1 MIMFEFFRGGIYSE
15 EDAKTVI
22 VQILNAVAFC
32 HLQGI
37 VHRDLKPE
45 VLLLLSQKIESR
57 QPQMTHSY
65 FFMFNYDE
73 DSLVAEF
80 SFHNKEEDSI
90 LKVIDFGLSE
100 YVNPGHQNLQLFKP

>member
-1 MIMFEFFRGGIYSE
+1 MLCLNCILVANMMIMFEFFRGGIYSE

-80 SFHNKEEDSI
+80 SFHNKGGR
-90 LKVIDFGLSE
+90 F
-100 YVNPGHQNLQLFKP
+100 NPKGY